1 MPSQRFASALAVT
14 AALIFHDGAVA
25 ASSKGADFAGTYAS
39 RPTRSV
45 ANWIVASNDNGSSAF
60 FIIDKR
66 NAYLYVFDA
75 RGRLQGAA
83 PVLLGLTR
91 GDDSAPGIGEKP
103 LADIGP
109 DERTTPAGRF
119 VAERGRNAQGED
131 IVWVDYA
138 DAISLHRVRT
148 LSAKEHRL
156 ERLRT
161 PTPADNRI
169 SYGCINVP
177 VAFYN
182 RIVEGAWASG
192 GVIVYVMPE
201 VRPVSE
207 VFFRPRSFLNEAALL
222 RRAG

>member
-1 MPSQRFASALAVT
+1 MPSRRLTLVLAAV
-14 AALIFHDGAVA
+14 LSFHGWAVA
-25 ASSKGADFAGTYAS
+25 APARAAFAGMWTS
-39 RPTRSV
+39 RPVRAV
-45 ANWIVASNDNGSSAF
+45 ADWVVTSNDNGRSAF

-66 NAYLYVFDA
+66 NARLYVFNE

-83 PVLLGLTR
+83 PVLLGLAR

-103 LADIGP
+103 LAEIRP
-109 DERTTPAGRF
+109 NERTTPAGRF
-119 VAERGRNAQGED
+119 VAERGQNAQGED

-148 LSAKEHRL
+148 LNPKEHRL

-182 RIVEGAWASG
+182 RVVENAWANG
-192 GVIVYVMPE
+192 GVVVYVLPE
-201 VRPVSE
+201 VRPLGQ
-207 VFFRPRSFLNEAALL
+207 VFPRQRSFLNAAGLL
-222 RRAG
+222 RRVG